1 MTRIKIHI
9 SNVKLPFYPPCEV
22 KCRLQN
28 RVSTEGIV
36 GSGPAIKGEW
46 NTRQDEKKK
55 RERDDVGR
63 KDLQKK
69 KKRGDEVKKKRKE
82 CQNYQEWGLQV

>member
-28 RVSTEGIV
+28 RVSTFAPYNNNNVVAMMRKMNYLLGINL
-36 GSGPAIKGEW
+36 GK
-46 NTRQDEKKK
+46 T
-55 RERDDVGR
+55 
-63 KDLQKK
+63 
-69 KKRGDEVKKKRKE
+69 VKKATT
-82 CQNYQEWGLQV
+82 